1 MPADKKRKKAAKRRS
16 QCPLNIALELIGDSW
31 SLLIMRDMIF
41 KRFSTFKEFRT
52 SNEGVATNIL
62 ADRLKKMTADGFIIA
77 VRSTDDRRVMNYQ
90 PTRKGLDL
98 APIMVAMMLWVDKYE
113 SHSVPPQ
120 KIAKLAKGGD
130 KYFHELMT
138 RFGMT

>member
-1 MPADKKRKKAAKRRS
+1 VPANKKRKKAAKRRS

-31 SLLIMRDMIF
+31 SLLIMRDILF
-41 KRFSTFKEFRT
+41 KGFSTFKDFRT

-98 APIMVAMMLWVDKYE
+98 APMMVAMMLWVDKYE
-113 SHSVPPQ
+113 SHSVPPK

>member
-1 MPADKKRKKAAKRRS
+1 
-16 QCPLNIALELIGDSW
+16 
-31 SLLIMRDMIF
+31 MRDILF
-41 KRFSTFKEFRT
+41 NGFSTFKDFRT

-113 SHSVPPQ
+113 SHSVPP
-120 KIAKLAKGGD
+120 KTIAKLAKGGD

>member
-1 MPADKKRKKAAKRRS
+1 VPANKKRKKAAKRRS

-31 SLLIMRDMIF
+31 SLLIMRDILF
-41 KRFSTFKEFRT
+41 KGFSTFKDFRT

-113 SHSVPPQ
+113 SHSVPP
-120 KIAKLAKGGD
+120 KTIAKLAKGGD

-138 RFGMT
+138 RLGMT

>member
-113 SHSVPPQ
+113 SHSVPP
-120 KIAKLAKGGD
+120 KTIAKLAKGGD
-130 KYFHELMT
+130 KYVHELMT